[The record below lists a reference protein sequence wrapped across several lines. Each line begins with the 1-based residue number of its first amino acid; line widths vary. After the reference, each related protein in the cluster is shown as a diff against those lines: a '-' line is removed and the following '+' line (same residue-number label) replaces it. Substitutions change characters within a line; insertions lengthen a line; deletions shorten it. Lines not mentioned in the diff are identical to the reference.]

1 MKNTLKKVCSF
12 QNRLYICI
20 VKQLKQNTMTTFTS
34 NNEAKK
40 VAEQIAKTTQ
50 VFFTNEGLEIL
61 FTSEDKNQKEIANE
75 LKSVFSDVKV
85 KGRKVQSIVINRIN
99 QVTNGLRITEVA
111 Y

>member
-1 MKNTLKKVCSF
+1 MKL
-12 QNRLYICI
+12 
-20 VKQLKQNTMTTFTS
+20 FTS

-75 LKSVFSDVKV
+75 LRSVFTDVKV
-85 KGRKVQSIVINRIN
+85 NGRKVKSIVINRIN

>member
-1 MKNTLKKVCSF
+1 
-12 QNRLYICI
+12 
-20 VKQLKQNTMTTFTS
+20 MTTFTS

-50 VFFTNEGLEIL
+50 VFFTNEGLEIT
-61 FTSEDKNQKEIANE
+61 FTSETKNQKEIANE
-75 LKSVFSDVKV
+75 LKSVFSDVKI

>member
-1 MKNTLKKVCSF
+1 MK
-12 QNRLYICI
+12 
-20 VKQLKQNTMTTFTS
+20 TFSS

-50 VFFTNEGLEIL
+50 VFFTDEGLEIL
-61 FTSEDKNQKEIANE
+61 FTSEDKNQKEIANN

-85 KGRKVQSIVINRIN
+85 KGRKVKSIVISRIN
-99 QVTNGLRITEVA
+99 QVTNGLKITEVA

>member
-1 MKNTLKKVCSF
+1 
-12 QNRLYICI
+12 
-20 VKQLKQNTMTTFTS
+20 MTTFTS

-61 FTSEDKNQKEIANE
+61 FTSKDKNQKEIATE
-75 LKSVFSDVKV
+75 LKSVFSDVQV
-85 KGRKVQSIVINRIN
+85 KGRKVPSIVINRIN
-99 QVTNGLRITEVA
+99 KVTNGIRIAEVE

>member
-1 MKNTLKKVCSF
+1 
-12 QNRLYICI
+12 
-20 VKQLKQNTMTTFTS
+20 MTTFIS

-61 FTSEDKNQKEIANE
+61 FTSEDRNQKEIANE

-99 QVTNGLRITEVA
+99 QVTNGLRITEVV

>member
-1 MKNTLKKVCSF
+1 
-12 QNRLYICI
+12 
-20 VKQLKQNTMTTFTS
+20 MTTFTS

-40 VAEQIAKTTQ
+40 VAEQIAKTIH

-85 KGRKVQSIVINRIN
+85 KGRKVQRIVINRIN
-99 QVTNGLRITEVA
+99 QETNGLRITEVV

>member
-1 MKNTLKKVCSF
+1 MA
-12 QNRLYICI
+12 
-20 VKQLKQNTMTTFTS
+20 TFTS

-50 VFFTNEGLEIL
+50 VFFTNEGLEIT
-61 FTSEDKNQKEIANE
+61 FTNEVNNQKDIVVE
-75 LKSVFSDVKV
+75 LKKVFSDVKL
-85 KGRKVQSIVINRIN
+85 KGRKVPSIIINRIN

>member
-1 MKNTLKKVCSF
+1 MK
-12 QNRLYICI
+12 
-20 VKQLKQNTMTTFTS
+20 TFSS

-50 VFFTNEGLEIL
+50 VFFTDEGLEIL
-61 FTSEDKNQKEIANE
+61 FTSEDKNQKEIANN

-85 KGRKVQSIVINRIN
+85 KCRKVKSIVISRIN
-99 QVTNGLRITEVA
+99 QVTNGLKITEVA

>member
-1 MKNTLKKVCSF
+1 
-12 QNRLYICI
+12 
-20 VKQLKQNTMTTFTS
+20 MTTFTS
-34 NNEAKK
+34 NKKKKK

-85 KGRKVQSIVINRIN
+85 KGKKVQRIVINRIN

>member
-1 MKNTLKKVCSF
+1 M
-12 QNRLYICI
+12 RL
-20 VKQLKQNTMTTFTS
+20 FTS

-75 LKSVFSDVKV
+75 LKSVFTDVKV
-85 KGRKVQSIVINRIN
+85 KGRKVKSIVINRIN

>member
-1 MKNTLKKVCSF
+1 M
-12 QNRLYICI
+12 RL
-20 VKQLKQNTMTTFTS
+20 FTS

-40 VAEQIAKTTQ
+40 VAVQIAKTTQ

-75 LKSVFSDVKV
+75 LKSVFTDVKV
-85 KGRKVQSIVINRIN
+85 KGRKVKSIVINRIN

>member
-1 MKNTLKKVCSF
+1 
-12 QNRLYICI
+12 
-20 VKQLKQNTMTTFTS
+20 MTTFTS

-40 VAEQIAKTTQ
+40 VAGKIAKTTQ

-61 FTSEDKNQKEIANE
+61 FTSEDKNQKEIAIE

-99 QVTNGLRITEVA
+99 QVTNGLRITEVV

>member
-1 MKNTLKKVCSF
+1 
-12 QNRLYICI
+12 
-20 VKQLKQNTMTTFTS
+20 MTTFTS

-40 VAEQIAKTTQ
+40 VAEQIANTTQ

-61 FTSEDKNQKEIANE
+61 FTSETTNQKEIAQN

-85 KGRKVQSIVINRIN
+85 KGRKVQSIVINRLN

>member
-1 MKNTLKKVCSF
+1 
-12 QNRLYICI
+12 
-20 VKQLKQNTMTTFTS
+20 MTTFIS

-61 FTSEDKNQKEIANE
+61 FTSEYKNQKEIANE

-99 QVTNGLRITEVA
+99 QVTNGLRITEVV

>member
-1 MKNTLKKVCSF
+1 MK
-12 QNRLYICI
+12 
-20 VKQLKQNTMTTFTS
+20 TFIS

-40 VAEQIAKTTQ
+40 VAEQIAKTQ

-61 FTSEDKNQKEIANE
+61 FTSADKNQKEIANK

-99 QVTNGLRITEVA
+99 QVTNGLRITEVT

>member
-1 MKNTLKKVCSF
+1 
-12 QNRLYICI
+12 
-20 VKQLKQNTMTTFTS
+20 MTTFTS
-34 NNEAKK
+34 KNEAKK

-99 QVTNGLRITEVA
+99 QVTNGLRITEVS

>member
-1 MKNTLKKVCSF
+1 
-12 QNRLYICI
+12 
-20 VKQLKQNTMTTFTS
+20 MTTFTS

-61 FTSEDKNQKEIANE
+61 FTSADKNQKEIANE
-75 LKSVFSDVKV
+75 LKSVFTDVKV

>member
-1 MKNTLKKVCSF
+1 MA
-12 QNRLYICI
+12 
-20 VKQLKQNTMTTFTS
+20 TFTS

-50 VFFTNEGLEIL
+50 GLEITFTNEVN
-61 FTSEDKNQKEIANE
+61 NQKDIVVE
-75 LKSVFSDVKV
+75 LKKVFSDVKL
-85 KGRKVQSIVINRIN
+85 KGRKVPSIIINRIN

>member
-1 MKNTLKKVCSF
+1 
-12 QNRLYICI
+12 
-20 VKQLKQNTMTTFTS
+20 MTTFTS

-40 VAEQIAKTTQ
+40 VAAQIAKTTQ

-99 QVTNGLRITEVA
+99 QVKNGLTIAEVV

>member
-1 MKNTLKKVCSF
+1 M
-12 QNRLYICI
+12 RL
-20 VKQLKQNTMTTFTS
+20 FTS

-61 FTSEDKNQKEIANE
+61 FTSEDKNQKEIASE
-75 LKSVFSDVKV
+75 LKSVFTDVKV
-85 KGRKVQSIVINRIN
+85 KGRKVKSIVINRIN

>member
-1 MKNTLKKVCSF
+1 
-12 QNRLYICI
+12 
-20 VKQLKQNTMTTFTS
+20 MTTFTS

-40 VAEQIAKTTQ
+40 AAEQIAKTTQ

-75 LKSVFSDVKV
+75 LKSVFSDVKL
-85 KGRKVQSIVINRIN
+85 KGRKVPSIIINRIN
-99 QVTNGLRITEVA
+99 QVKNGLRITEVV

>member
-1 MKNTLKKVCSF
+1 MKPKNNKEM
-12 QNRLYICI
+12 RL
-20 VKQLKQNTMTTFTS
+20 FTS

-61 FTSEDKNQKEIANE
+61 FTSEDKNQKEVANE
-75 LKSVFSDVKV
+75 LKSVFTDVKV
-85 KGRKVQSIVINRIN
+85 KGRKVKSIVINRIN

>member
-1 MKNTLKKVCSF
+1 
-12 QNRLYICI
+12 
-20 VKQLKQNTMTTFTS
+20 MTTFTS

-50 VFFTNEGLEIL
+50 VFFTHEGLEIL

-85 KGRKVQSIVINRIN
+85 KGKKVKRIVINRIN